1 MSRQKTI
8 PSEVSEETNMTYPPK
23 PAFTPSISF
32 GNLLTLATIV
42 VAVGIA
48 WGQVTSSIESER
60 SLRSQNQEQVIEAVS
75 GISRDNEKM
84 EQRVRNLEQQQA
96 RIDERFTMMITLLTD
111 LKTEVSRLTQ
121 QESVK

>member
-8 PSEVSEETNMTYPPK
+8 PSEVSKDPNMTYPPK

-32 GNLLTLATIV
+32 GNLLTLATII
-42 VAVGIA
+42 VAVGVA

-84 EQRVRNLEQQQA
+84 EQRVRALEQQQA
-96 RIDERFTMMITLLTD
+96 RIDERFTMMISLLTD
-111 LKTEVSRLTQ
+111 LKTEVSRLAQ
-121 QESVK
+121 QEVVK